1 VLVRATKDTSLQ
13 FEDYYGFVRG
23 RYYEQFAILVV
34 DKDGNEM
41 SDVSRV
47 TIDSQCKQ
55 TNKH

>member
-1 VLVRATKDTSLQ
+1 VLARATKDTSLQ
-13 FEDYYGFVRG
+13 FEDYGFVGG
-23 RYYEQFAILVV
+23 RYYEQFAISVV

-55 TNKH
+55 INKH